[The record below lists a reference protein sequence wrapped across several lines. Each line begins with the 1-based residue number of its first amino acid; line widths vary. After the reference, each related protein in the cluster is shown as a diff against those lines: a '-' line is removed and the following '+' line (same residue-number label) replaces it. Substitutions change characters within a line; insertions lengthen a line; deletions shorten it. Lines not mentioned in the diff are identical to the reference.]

1 VRALALLSV
10 LAGVG
15 FAASTQTWEMNGYP
29 DFARGR
35 FAGMSI
41 SYDGKLSLSPALT
54 TVFDSGQAEVWS
66 LAAAPDGSIYLGT
79 GNRGR
84 LFRVDAPSQNTAA
97 AGSLVWTADQP
108 EIFAVTVDS
117 KGVVYAGTSP
127 DGRVYRIENGKAT
140 EYFAPGAH
148 YIWALAVAPDGALMV
163 ATGDE
168 GKIFRVTG
176 PAQGGP
182 AQSGPAQGTVYYET
196 GQAHVTALAFDA
208 QGRLLAG
215 SEPNGILYRITAP
228 GKAFVLYK
236 SSLPEIRA
244 ILPNPD
250 GSVYAAAMGGGVAK
264 RMGAAASAITSTG
277 AGIPSVST
285 TITVTEQGG
294 INPPPKPEVPKPA
307 AQAPPTTVVAAVSSA
322 DSSSGDR
329 SALYKI
335 GADNSVETLWTSKEE
350 NLYDVAVEG
359 SSVRFLT
366 DVQGRIYQ
374 LEGALRA
381 TLLAQA
387 NEGDATRL
395 LASNRGLLAAT
406 GSLGKLLRLGGP
418 PPASVATGWFES
430 PVHDSGTVS
439 KWGRI
444 SWHGDSQG
452 VALRTRSGNSAR
464 PDATWSDWSE
474 PLTASIPSPSARYVQ
489 WRAEF
494 TAGAG
499 PAPALDDVIIAYLP
513 QNSPPV
519 VKSIVAAGAA
529 GTKTP
534 DSSPVGTISHTGGQ
548 QIQVAWQ
555 ADDPDGD
562 RLIYSLSFRGEDES
576 QWKLLRANL
585 TETVYSMDGD
595 ALADGRYFFRVV
607 ASDRLSNPLDLAKDA
622 ELVSTPVLID
632 NTPPVVTLSGPGR
645 TGASFQIYADAVDR
659 VSTLRRCEYSIDAGP
674 WILVEASDGVTDS
687 PQERFIIAPANLPAG
702 EHVISVRVF
711 DAAGNA
717 GLAKYVAR

>member
-1 VRALALLSV
+1 MCS
-10 LAGVG
+10 
-15 FAASTQTWEMNGYP
+15 AASTQTWEMNGYP
-29 DFARGR
+29 DFSRGR
-35 FAGMSI
+35 FSGLSI
-41 SYDGKLSLSPALT
+41 SYDGKLTLGPALA

-66 LAAAPDGSIYLGT
+66 VAAAPDGSIYLGT

-84 LFRVDAPSQNTAA
+84 LFRVDAPASNTGAQGTLA
-97 AGSLVWTADQP
+97 WTADQP
-108 EIFAVTVDS
+108 EIFAVTVDP
-117 KGVVYAGTSP
+117 KGVVYAGSSP
-127 DGRVYRIENGKAT
+127 DGKVYRIENGKAA

-168 GKIFRVTG
+168 GKIFRVTASG
-176 PAQGGP
+176 QG
-182 AQSGPAQGTVYYET
+182 SPAQGTVYYET

-244 ILPNPD
+244 IVPAPD
-250 GSVYAAAMGGGVAK
+250 GGIYAAAMGGGVAK
-264 RMGAAASAITSTG
+264 RMGAASSAITSATG
-277 AGIPSVST
+277 AGVPVIST
-285 TITVTEQGG
+285 TITVTEQNG

-307 AQAPPTTVVAAVSSA
+307 TQAPQTTVVAAAPSA
-322 DSSSGDR
+322 ESSSGDR

-335 GADNSVETLWTSKEE
+335 SPDNTVETLWTSKDE
-350 NLYDVAVEG
+350 NIYDVALQDMAKAG
-359 SSVRFLT
+359 SSVLFLT
-366 DVQGRIYQ
+366 DVEGRIYR
-374 LEGALRA
+374 LESPLRA

-406 GSLGKLLRLGGP
+406 GNLGKLLRLGGG
-418 PPASVATGWFES
+418 TTTNGWFES
-430 PVHDSGTVS
+430 PVHDSGAVA

-444 SWHGDSQG
+444 SWHGDAQG
-452 VALRTRSGNSAR
+452 IGLRTRSGNSAR
-464 PDATWSDWSE
+464 PDATWSDWSGPITQPANAE
-474 PLTASIPSPSARYVQ
+474 ISSPNARYIQ
-489 WRAEF
+489 WRADF
-494 TAGAG
+494 AASAGS
-499 PAPALDDVIIAYLP
+499 APAIDDVIVAYLP

-519 VKSIVAAGAA
+519 VRSIVAAGAA
-529 GTKTP
+529 KPAGASST
-534 DSSPVGTISHTGGQ
+534 DSASPVGTIGHGGGQ
-548 QIQVAWQ
+548 QIQVVWQ

-562 RLIYSLSFRGEDES
+562 RLVYSLYFRGEDEL

-585 TETVYSMDGD
+585 TETLYSMDGD

-607 ASDRLSNPLDLAKDA
+607 ASDSPSNPLDLAREA
-622 ELVSTPVLID
+622 ELVSTPVTID

-645 TGASFQIYADAVDR
+645 TGASFQIYADAVGR
-659 VSTLRRCEYSIDAGP
+659 GPLRRCEYSVDAGP
-674 WILVEASDGVTDS
+674 WMLVEASDGVTDS
-687 PQERFIIAPANLPAG
+687 PRERFTIAVANLPAG
-702 EHVISVRVF
+702 EHVISVRVY

-717 GLAKYVAR
+717 GLAKYVTR